1 MLKALIKK
9 ETAQILRDPSSIVI
23 AFILPLILLIMYG
36 YGVNFDSNRI
46 RIGVISYDNAADTS
60 SLLVSFADS
69 HFVDP
74 VIGHDKR
81 EFEDLL
87 VTGQIRG
94 IVTIP
99 EDFAASLNSSEAP
112 LPIQLITDGSD
123 PNVASL
129 LQEYVSGL
137 LQNWLSYRAI
147 NKGLAAKEPL
157 ITLEPRFW
165 YNPEI
170 KSRNGVVPGSI
181 AVVMT
186 LIGTLLTA
194 LVIARE
200 WDEGTMESLLATPV
214 TTYQIILGRLIP
226 YFVLGLCSMMICF
239 IMATLW
245 YKVPFMGS
253 FLILIFCSAVF
264 LLPALGQG
272 LLISSITRDQ
282 FLAAQIAFITGF
294 QPSFMLS
301 GFMFEISGMPP
312 HVQAA
317 TYIVPARYF
326 VTSLQTLFLAGNI
339 WSLLLWANLM
349 MMILGVVFFIF
360 TAKTTVKRLDI

>member
-46 RIGVISYDNAADTS
+46 RIGLISYDNAADTS

-69 HFVDP
+69 RFVDP
-74 VIGHDKR
+74 IIGHDKR

-87 VTGQIRG
+87 IVGKIKG

-99 EDFAASLNSSEAP
+99 EGFTASLNSQESI
-112 LPIQLITDGSD
+112 LPIQLIADGTE

-129 LQEYVSGL
+129 LQEYVSSL
-137 LQNWLSYRAI
+137 MQNWLSYRAI
-147 NKGLAAKEPL
+147 NKGLATKEPL
-157 ITLEPRFW
+157 ITLEPRYW
-165 YNPEI
+165 YNSEL

-200 WDEGTMESLLATPV
+200 WDRGTMESLLSTPV
-214 TTYQIILGRLIP
+214 TIYHLILGKLIP

-239 IMATLW
+239 IVATLW
-245 YKVPFMGS
+245 YEVPFEGS
-253 FLILIFCSAVF
+253 FLILLFCSAVF

-272 LLISSITRDQ
+272 LLISSVTKDQ

-301 GFMFEISGMPP
+301 GFMFEISGMPF
-312 HVQAA
+312 HVKAA

-326 VTSLQTLFLAGNI
+326 VTSLQTIFLAGNI
-339 WSLLLWANLM
+339 WSLLMWANLM
-349 MMILGVVFFIF
+349 MLILGVVFFIF

>member
-1 MLKALIKK
+1 MLKALIRK
-9 ETAQILRDPSSIVI
+9 EVAQIIRDPSSIVI
-23 AFILPLILLIMYG
+23 AFILPFILLIMYG
-36 YGVNFDSNRI
+36 YGVNFDNNRI
-46 RIGVISYDNAADTS
+46 KLGVISHDHSPDTS
-60 SLLVSFADS
+60 SLLVSLTTSRVVDS
-69 HFVDP
+69 S
-74 VIGHDKR
+74 IGYDKKY
-81 EFEDLL
+81 FEDLL
-87 VTGQIRG
+87 MQGAIRG
-94 IVTIP
+94 IITIP
-99 EDFAASLNSSEAP
+99 EDFSASLDWAQGIIP
-112 LPIQLITDGSD
+112 VQLIVDGTD

-129 LQEYVSGL
+129 LQEYVSNL

-147 NKGLAAKEPL
+147 NKGLVTKEPL

-165 YNPEI
+165 YNSEL
-170 KSRNGVVPGSI
+170 KSRNGVVPGAM

-200 WDEGTMESLLATPV
+200 WDRGTMESLLATPV
-214 TTYQIILGRLIP
+214 TINQIILGKLIP
-226 YFVLGLCSMMICF
+226 YFVLGLCSMIICF
-239 IMATLW
+239 LMATFW
-245 YKVPFMGS
+245 YEVPFRGS
-253 FLILIFCSAVF
+253 FLALLLCSAIF

-272 LLISSITRDQ
+272 LLISSITKDQ

-301 GFMFEISGMPP
+301 GFMFEISGMPL

-339 WSLLLWANLM
+339 WSLLLWTNLM
-349 MMILGVVFFIF
+349 MIILGIIFFVF

>member
-1 MLKALIKK
+1 MLKALVKK
-9 ETAQILRDPSSIVI
+9 EIAQIFRDPSAIVI

-46 RIGVISYDNAADTS
+46 KVGIISYDRSPDAS
-60 SLLVSFADS
+60 SLLVSFATS
-69 HFVDP
+69 RFVDP
-74 VIGHDKR
+74 VVGHDKR
-81 EFEDLL
+81 HFEDLL
-87 VTGQIRG
+87 MMGHIKG

-99 EDFAASLNSSEAP
+99 ESFTDSLNSKDGS
-112 LPIQLITDGSD
+112 LPIQLITDGTQ

-129 LQEYVSGL
+129 LQEYVNGL
-137 LQNWLSYRAI
+137 MQTWLKFRAI
-147 NKGLAAKEPL
+147 NKGLATKEPL

-165 YNPEI
+165 YNPEL

-200 WDEGTMESLLATPV
+200 WDRGTMESLMATPV
-214 TTYQIILGRLIP
+214 TIHQIILGKLIP
-226 YFVLGLCSMMICF
+226 YFVLGLCSMMVCF
-239 IMATLW
+239 FMATFW
-245 YKVPFMGS
+245 YEVPFRGS
-253 FLILIFCSAVF
+253 FVVLLFCSAIF

-272 LLISSITRDQ
+272 LLISSATKDQ

-301 GFMFEISGMPP
+301 GFMFEISGMPL
-312 HVQAA
+312 HVKGVS
-317 TYIVPARYF
+317 YIVAARHF
-326 VTSLQTLFLAGNI
+326 VTCLQTLFLAGNI
-339 WSLLLWANLM
+339 WSLLLWANLIM
-349 MMILGVVFFIF
+349 LILGIVFFIF
-360 TAKTTVKRLDI
+360 TARGMVKRLDI